1 MGPLSTFIED
11 LEKEEL
17 IGTSTIAYAL
27 EVDKETYKELVKE
40 TKNINYF
47 GPYRLLISNEET
59 SRIRFLYTRE
69 RLGDF

>member
-27 EVDKETYKELVKE
+27 EVDKETYKELIKE